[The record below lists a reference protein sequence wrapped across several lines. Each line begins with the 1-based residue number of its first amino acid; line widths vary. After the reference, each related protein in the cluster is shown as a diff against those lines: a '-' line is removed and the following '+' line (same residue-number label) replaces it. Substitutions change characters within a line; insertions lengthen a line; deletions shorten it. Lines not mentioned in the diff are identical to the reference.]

1 MLSALM
7 KKDLLIERMTESS
20 ALDESVRAQIA
31 QISRLDQERVVKTV
45 IQFGNERIEL
55 DLHYRQVTVAMQED
69 GRLVRPGGKMA
80 YPDFLKWIKKKLAQ
94 GWQIYSCYE
103 AGASGYWLDR
113 KLRKL
118 GVANLVVVP
127 KAMGQ
132 GGKKQKTDRRDSAQL
147 VDDLD
152 RDMRGNENALSLVGV
167 PSEEQEEKRALI
179 RYQLQIMGDRKR
191 CEARGKG
198 LLCSQGIEVQG
209 VWWSEE
215 RWQEL
220 LPNPEL
226 KDWMKEQLEDW
237 RAKAL
242 RFEEEQNQLR
252 KRIEALAAE
261 CSLPKGVGRYSWVV
275 LEYEMKGWAR
285 FNNRRQVG
293 SYTGLCPGVHRSD
306 NRGKEGSINRCGNPI
321 VRWQPDYPPIRQL
334 VKGLVRSKRAKKRLV
349 VMAARRLAIDLWRL
363 ATGQTTAQN
372 LGLGLARKSRPLDE
386 TARCCPSFCS
396 LQTL

>member
-1 MLSALM
+1 M

-45 IQFGNERIEL
+45 IQFGNERIELDLSEKILKLGL

-152 RDMRGNENALSLVGV
+152 RYMRGNEKALSLVGV

-198 LLCSQGIEVQG
+198 LLCSQGIEVLG

-321 VRWQPDYPPIRQL
+321 VRWTLIEMVWRLVRWQPDYPPIRQL

-372 LGLGLARKSRPLDE
+372 LGLV
-386 TARCCPSFCS
+386 F
-396 LQTL
+396 

>member
-1 MLSALM
+1 MN
-7 KKDLLIERMTESS
+7 KDLLIKRMTESS
-20 ALDESVRAQIA
+20 ELDESVRAQVA
-31 QISRLDQERVVKTV
+31 QISRLDQERVIKTV
-45 IQFGNERIEL
+45 IQYGKERIELDRSVKILKLGL

-69 GRLVRPGGKMA
+69 GRLVMAVGKMA
-80 YPDFLKWIKKKLAQ
+80 YRDFLKWIKKKLAQ

-118 GVANLVVVP
+118 GVANLVVVA

-132 GGKKQKTDRRDSAQL
+132 GGKRQKTDRRDSAQL

-152 RDMRGNENALSLVGV
+152 RYMRGNEKALSVVGV
-167 PSEEQEEKRALI
+167 PSEEQEERRALI

-215 RWQEL
+215 AWQEL
-220 LPNPEL
+220 MQNPAL
-226 KDWMKEQLEDW
+226 KDWMKEQLEGW
-237 RAKAL
+237 RTKAL
-242 RFEEEQNQLR
+242 RYEEEQNQLR
-252 KRIEALAAE
+252 KRIEALAPE
-261 CSLPKGVGRYSWVV
+261 SPLPKGVGRYSWAV

-293 SYTGLCPGVHRSD
+293 SYTGLCPGVHLS
-306 NRGKEGSINRCGNPI
+306 NGCGKEGSINRCGNPI
-321 VRWQPDYPPIRQL
+321 VRWILVEMVWRLVRWQPDYPPIRQL
-334 VKGLVRSKRAKKRLV
+334 VKGLVRSKRAKKRLA
-349 VMAARRLAIDLWRL
+349 VMAARHLAIDLWRL

-372 LGLGLARKSRPLDE
+372 LGLV
-386 TARCCPSFCS
+386 F
-396 LQTL
+396 